1 MLKSFVRSCAAGAL
15 CFVIAFPLAAQR
27 PTPDQARA
35 LLQNRP
41 DLVSQLRSR
50 LSASGLTPDQV
61 RARLRAEGYPEDLL
75 DAYLPGGVATAADSS
90 PSSTVFEAMRA
101 LGVTD
106 TTESEL
112 TMAIPG
118 YPQGPGVYPGQVGQM
133 GGPGSAAGLRV
144 VCDTVFTNERQAI
157 DSARR
162 QVPFDSAWIGD
173 SVSIG
178 DSAKQQ
184 RLAPGGVAAA
194 GEPRLVCRP
203 IDRVAVQDPD
213 SGFAIFGQDMF
224 TERTTQFAPNLAGPV
239 DDSYRLGP
247 GDELV
252 LILTGDVE
260 AAYTLDV
267 TREGFVV
274 IPQVGQLHVA
284 NLTLGQLRDLLYS
297 RLGRVYS
304 GVRRGA
310 NATTRFS
317 VSVARLRTNQVFV
330 VGDVARPGSYR
341 ISSAGTAL
349 TALYAA
355 GGPTENG
362 SLRRIE
368 IRRGGQVVDTL
379 DVYDYLL
386 HGDASHDARLESGD
400 IVFVPVHGA
409 RVRVVGEVIR
419 PATYEMV
426 QGETLADLILAAGGY
441 TPDASRERVQIERIL
456 PPGQRA
462 EGGRDRVVMDIVA
475 QRGAAGGERRAPGGG
490 SIDGADG
497 NGDATAVDGATRA
510 GTIRGDALDRA
521 TMAVSLAAG
530 DVVRVFP
537 VTTRVRNRINVVG
550 DVWTPGQQGFTPGM
564 RLSEAIERAGGTK
577 PDVYLGQILVTRLLP
592 DSTRIQLR
600 SSFRDSTGTVTNDFE
615 LNEDDEIRVFS
626 VSEFRP
632 LRWVS
637 ISGAVRKSGRVK
649 YREGMT
655 LRDLILLAGGLE
667 QSAYLNEAEIAR
679 LPENRAAG
687 VTAQT
692 IRVPLD
698 STYLFERGPG
708 GKYLG
713 PPGIPAPESTAPEV
727 ELQPYDNVLIL
738 RQPNWEL
745 QRTVVISG
753 EVKFPGR
760 YTLLSKKERLSDIIE
775 RAGGLTPYAYPGGVV
790 FYRKTGRLGRIGVDL
805 PTVLDDPS
813 FRDNLIL
820 QDGDSLYIPA
830 YSGVVNVA
838 GAVNSPVAVAYVPG
852 ANLDYYVS
860 AAGGPSRVADTKR
873 AYVRQPN
880 GKVESVHR
888 RFLLPDGVPKPG
900 PGSMVYVPEKDMNAK
915 SGFAQSLPVVASVL
929 GSLVAVV
936 ALIAR

>member
-1 MLKSFVRSCAAGAL
+1 MAL
-15 CFVIAFPLAAQR
+15 PAAAQR
-27 PTPDQARA
+27 PSSDQARV
-35 LLQNRP
+35 LLQTRP

-50 LSASGLTPDQV
+50 LASSGLTPDQV

-75 DAYLPGGVATAADSS
+75 DAYLPGGAPTAADSS
-90 PSSTVFEAMRA
+90 PSSTVFDAMRA

-106 TTESEL
+106 STGTELVTSISGFPQE
-112 TMAIPG
+112 PG
-118 YPQGPGVYPGQVGQM
+118 AYPGQLGAM
-133 GGPGSAAGLRV
+133 GDAGGPGGPAALRV
-144 VCDTVFTNERQAI
+144 VCDTVFTDAQQTLGPLRP
-157 DSARR
+157 S
-162 QVPFDSAWIGD
+162 VPFDSAWIGD
-173 SVSIG
+173 SVSIS
-178 DSAKQQ
+178 DSARQS
-184 RLAPGGVAAA
+184 RLSQGGAMAA
-194 GEPRLVCRP
+194 GQPRLVCHP
-203 IDRVAVQDPD
+203 IDRVAVQNPD
-213 SGFAIFGQDMF
+213 SGFTIFGQDMF
-224 TERTTQFAPNLAGPV
+224 AERTTQFAPNLAGPV
-239 DDSYRLGP
+239 DDGYRLGP

-274 IPQVGQLHVA
+274 VPQVGQLHVA
-284 NLTLGQLRDLLYS
+284 NLSIGQLRDLLYS

-310 NATTRFS
+310 NATTKFS

-341 ISSAGTAL
+341 VSSAGTAL

-362 SLRRIE
+362 SLRQIE

-386 HGDASHDARLESGD
+386 RGDASHDARLESGD

-409 RVRVVGEVIR
+409 RVRVVGEVVR
-419 PATYEMV
+419 PATYEMAE
-426 QGETLADLILAAGGY
+426 GETLADLVLAAGGY
-441 TPDASRERVQIERIL
+441 SPDASRERLQIERIL
-456 PPGQRA
+456 PPGQRSD
-462 EGGRDRVVMDIVA
+462 GGRDRVVMDIVA
-475 QRGAAGGERRAPGGG
+475 QRGVRQGAKLTPGGG
-490 SIDGADG
+490 ADDGSS
-497 NGDATAVDGATRA
+497 GDDGATASNGVRA
-510 GTIRGDALDRA
+510 GAAGSDPLDRA
-521 TMAVSLAAG
+521 AMGVSLAAG

-537 VTTRVRNRINVVG
+537 VTNRVRNRISVVG

-564 RLSEAIERAGGTK
+564 RLSDAIDRSGGTK

-600 SSFRDSTGTVTNDFE
+600 SSFRDSTGAVAKDFE

-626 VSEFRP
+626 VAEFRP

-655 LRDLILLAGGLE
+655 LRDLVLLAGGLE
-667 QSAYLNEAEIAR
+667 QSAYLNEAEVAR
-679 LPENRAAG
+679 LPENRSAG
-687 VTAQT
+687 VTART

-698 STYLFERGPG
+698 STYLFERDAG

-713 PPGIPAPESTAPEV
+713 PPGIAAPGAKAPEV

-738 RQPNWEL
+738 RQPNWEP
-745 QRTVVISG
+745 QRTVVITG

-760 YTLLSKKERLSDIIE
+760 YSLMSKKERLSDLID
-775 RAGGLTPYAYPGGVV
+775 RAGGLTDYAYAGGVT
-790 FYRKTGRLGRIGVDL
+790 FYRNEKRLGRIGVDL
-805 PTVLDDPS
+805 AKVMDDES

-830 YSGVVNVA
+830 YSGVVNVG

-860 AAGGPSRVADTKR
+860 AAGGASLKADTKR

-888 RFLLPDGVPKPG
+888 RFLLPDGVPQPG
-900 PGSMVYVPEKDMNAK
+900 PGSMVFVPEKDMNAK

-936 ALIAR
+936 ALIGR

>member
-1 MLKSFVRSCAAGAL
+1 MAL
-15 CFVIAFPLAAQR
+15 PAAAQR
-27 PTPDQARA
+27 PSPDQARA
-35 LLQNRP
+35 LLQTRP
-41 DLVSQLRSR
+41 DLVSQLRSK
-50 LSASGLTPDQV
+50 LEASGLTPDQV

-106 TTESEL
+106 STGTDFVTS
-112 TMAIPG
+112 ISG
-118 YPQGPGVYPGQVGQM
+118 FPQGPGAYPGQLGSM
-133 GGPGSAAGLRV
+133 GGAGGPGALRV
-144 VCDTVFTNERQAI
+144 VCDTVFTDGRREI
-157 DSARR
+157 DSARPS
-162 QVPFDSAWIGD
+162 VPFDSAWIGD
-173 SVSIG
+173 SISIG
-178 DSAKQQ
+178 DSAHQS
-184 RLAPGGVAAA
+184 RLGPGGAMAE
-194 GEPRLVCRP
+194 GQPRLVCRP
-203 IDRVAVQDPD
+203 IDQVAVQDPD
-213 SGFAIFGQDMF
+213 SGFTIFGQDMF

-284 NLTLGQLRDLLYS
+284 NLTMGQLRDLLYS

-310 NATTRFS
+310 NATTKFS

-341 ISSAGTAL
+341 VSSAGTAL

-362 SLRRIE
+362 SLRKIE

-386 HGDASHDARLESGD
+386 RGDASHDARLESGD

-409 RVRVVGEVIR
+409 RVRIVGEVVR
-419 PATYEMV
+419 PATYEMAR
-426 QGETLADLILAAGGY
+426 GETLADLIVAAGGY
-441 TPDASRERVQIERIL
+441 SPDASRERVQIERIL

-462 EGGRDRVVMDIVA
+462 DGGRDRVVMDIVA
-475 QRGAAGGERRAPGGG
+475 QRGAGEGEMRIPGGG
-490 SIDGADG
+490 SIDGSDG
-497 NGDATAVDGATRA
+497 NGGAVATNGARFPGA
-510 GTIRGDALDRA
+510 GGADALDRA
-521 TMAVSLAAG
+521 AMSVSLAAG

-537 VTTRVRNRINVVG
+537 VTNRVRNRITVLG

-564 RLSEAIERAGGTK
+564 RLSDAIERSGGTK

-600 SSFRDSTGTVTNDFE
+600 SSFRDSTGAVANDFE
-615 LNEDDEIRVFS
+615 LNEDDEIRIFS
-626 VSEFRP
+626 VAEFRP

-655 LRDLILLAGGLE
+655 LRDLVLLAGGLE

-679 LPENRAAG
+679 LPENRSAG
-687 VTAQT
+687 VTAHT
-692 IRVPLD
+692 IRVSLD

-713 PPGIPAPESTAPEV
+713 PPGIPAPESKAPEV

-745 QRTVVISG
+745 QRTVVIGG

-760 YTLLSKKERLSDIIE
+760 YTLLSKKERLSDVIE
-775 RAGGLTPYAYPGGVV
+775 RAGGLTDYAYAGGVS
-790 FYRKTGRLGRIGVDL
+790 FYRNEKHLGRIGVDL
-805 PTVLDDPS
+805 ARVMEDES

-830 YSGVVNVA
+830 YTGVVNVA

-852 ANLDYYVS
+852 ADLDYYVS
-860 AAGGPSRVADTKR
+860 AAGGASRVADTKR

-888 RFLLPDGVPKPG
+888 RFLLPDGVPQPG
-900 PGSMVYVPEKDMNAK
+900 PGSMVFVPERDMNAK

-936 ALIAR
+936 ALIGR

>member
-1 MLKSFVRSCAAGAL
+1 MAL
-15 CFVIAFPLAAQR
+15 PLAAQR
-27 PTPDQARA
+27 PTTDQARV
-35 LLQNRP
+35 LLQTRP
-41 DLVSQLRSR
+41 DLVAQLRSR
-50 LSASGLTPDQV
+50 LGASGLTPDQI

-90 PSSTVFEAMRA
+90 PSYTVFEAMRA
-101 LGVTD
+101 LGVSDSTGAD
-106 TTESEL
+106 FL
-112 TMAIPG
+112 Q
-118 YPQGPGVYPGQVGQM
+118 PQSILQQGQQGMSAYPGQAGATGGV
-133 GGPGSAAGLRV
+133 GGPGALRV
-144 VCDTVFTNERQAI
+144 VCDTIFA
-157 DSARR
+157 DSQHTLRPLR
-162 QVPFDSAWIGD
+162 PSVPFDSAWIGD
-173 SVSIG
+173 SVSSG
-178 DSAKQQ
+178 DSA
-184 RLAPGGVAAA
+184 RRPRPGPGGATA
-194 GEPRLVCRP
+194 GGQPRLVCRP
-203 IDRVAVQDPD
+203 LDRLAVQNPD
-213 SGFAIFGQDMF
+213 SGFTIFGQNMF
-224 TERTTQFAPNLAGPV
+224 SERTTQFAPNLAGPV
-239 DDSYRLGP
+239 DDSYSLGP

-284 NLTLGQLRDLLYS
+284 NLTLGQLRELLYT

-304 GVRRGA
+304 GVHRGA
-310 NATTRFS
+310 NASTKFS

-341 ISSAGTAL
+341 VSSAGTAL

-386 HGDASHDARLESGD
+386 RGDASHDARLQSGD

-409 RVRVVGEVIR
+409 RVRIVGEVVR
-419 PATYEMV
+419 PATYEMTG
-426 QGETLADLILAAGGY
+426 GETLADLILAAGGY
-441 TPDASRERVQIERIL
+441 SPDASRERVQIERIL
-456 PPGQRA
+456 PPAQRA

-475 QRGAAGGERRAPGGG
+475 QRGSGEAEQRAPGGG
-490 SIDGADG
+490 ADDDSNGADA
-497 NGDATAVDGATRA
+497 ATATNGARIPNTSA
-510 GTIRGDALDRA
+510 GDPLDRA
-521 TMAVSLAAG
+521 AMAVSLAAG

-537 VTTRVRNRINVVG
+537 VTTRIRNRITVAG
-550 DVWTPGQQGFTPGM
+550 DVWAPGQQGFTPGM
-564 RLSEAIERAGGTK
+564 RLSDAIERSGGTN

-600 SSFRDSTGTVTNDFE
+600 SSFRDSTGAVAKDFE

-626 VSEFRP
+626 VAEFRP

-637 ISGAVRKSGRVK
+637 ISGAVRKSGRVR

-655 LRDLILLAGGLE
+655 LRDLVLLAGGLE

-679 LPENRAAG
+679 LPENRSAG
-687 VTAQT
+687 VTAHT

-698 STYLFERGPG
+698 STYLFERDAG

-713 PPGIPAPESTAPEV
+713 PPGIPAPESKAPEV
-727 ELQPYDNVLIL
+727 ELQPYDNILIL

-745 QRTVVISG
+745 QRTVVITG

-760 YTLLSKKERLSDIIE
+760 YSLMSKKERLSDLIE
-775 RAGGLTPYAYPGGVV
+775 RAGGLTDYAYAGGVS
-790 FYRKTGRLGRIGVDL
+790 FYRNEKHLGRIGVDL
-805 PTVLDDPS
+805 AKVLKDES

-830 YSGVVNVA
+830 YSGVVNVG

-852 ANLDYYVS
+852 ENLDYYVS
-860 AAGGPSRVADTKR
+860 AAGGPSLKADTKR

-888 RFLLPDGVPKPG
+888 RFLLPDGVPQPG

-936 ALIAR
+936 ALIGR

>member
-1 MLKSFVRSCAAGAL
+1 M
-15 CFVIAFPLAAQR
+15 
-27 PTPDQARA
+27 
-35 LLQNRP
+35 
-41 DLVSQLRSR
+41 
-50 LSASGLTPDQV
+50 

-106 TTESEL
+106 STGADLVTS
-112 TMAIPG
+112 ISG
-118 YPQGPGVYPGQVGQM
+118 YPQEPGAYPSQLGPM
-133 GGPGSAAGLRV
+133 GGEGLPGAPGAFRV
-144 VCDTVFTNERQAI
+144 VCDTVFTDEQKALDTVRP
-157 DSARR
+157 SS
-162 QVPFDSAWIGD
+162 VPFDSAWIGD
-173 SVSIG
+173 SVSSG
-178 DSAKQQ
+178 DSSRQS
-184 RLAPGGVAAA
+184 RLAPGGRMAE
-194 GEPRLVCRP
+194 GQPRLVCRP

-213 SGFAIFGQDMF
+213 SGFTIFGQDMF

-284 NLTLGQLRDLLYS
+284 NLSMGQLRDLLYS

-310 NATTRFS
+310 NATTKFS

-341 ISSAGTAL
+341 VSSAGTAL

-362 SLRRIE
+362 SLRKIE
-368 IRRGGQVVDTL
+368 IRRGGLVVDTL

-386 HGDASHDARLESGD
+386 RGDASHDARLESGD

-409 RVRVVGEVIR
+409 RVRIVGEVVR
-419 PATYEMV
+419 PATYEMAE
-426 QGETLADLILAAGGY
+426 GETLADLILAAGGY
-441 TPDASRERVQIERIL
+441 SPDASRERVQIERIL
-456 PPGQRA
+456 PPAQRTD
-462 EGGRDRVVMDIVA
+462 GGRDRVVMDIVA
-475 QRGAAGGERRAPGGG
+475 QRGAGGGARLTPGGG
-490 SIDGADG
+490 SVDGS
-497 NGDATAVDGATRA
+497 NGDGGSTAANGARFPST
-510 GTIRGDALDRA
+510 GSGDALDRA
-521 TMAVSLAAG
+521 AMGVSLAAG

-537 VTTRVRNRINVVG
+537 VTNRVRNRISVVG

-564 RLSEAIERAGGTK
+564 RLSDAIERSGGTK

-600 SSFRDSTGTVTNDFE
+600 SSFRDSTGAVVNDFE

-626 VSEFRP
+626 VAEFRP

-655 LRDLILLAGGLE
+655 LRDLVLLAGGLE

-679 LPENRAAG
+679 LPENRSAG
-687 VTAQT
+687 ATAHT
-692 IRVPLD
+692 IRVSLD

-713 PPGIPAPESTAPEV
+713 PPGIPAPESEAPEV

-745 QRTVVISG
+745 QRTVVIGG

-760 YTLLSKKERLSDIIE
+760 YTLLSKKERLSDLIE
-775 RAGGLTPYAYPGGVV
+775 RAGGLTDYAYAGGVS
-790 FYRKTGRLGRIGVDL
+790 FYRNSKHLGRIGVDL
-805 PTVLDDPS
+805 ARVMEDDS

-830 YSGVVNVA
+830 YTGVVNVG

-852 ANLDYYVS
+852 QNLDYYVS
-860 AAGGPSRVADTKR
+860 AAGGASRAADTKR

-888 RFLLPDGVPKPG
+888 RFLLPDGVPQPG
-900 PGSMVYVPEKDMNAK
+900 PGSTVFVPEKDMNAK
-915 SGFAQSLPVVASVL
+915 SGFAQSMPVVASVL

-936 ALIAR
+936 ALLMR